1 LNRSADGWMWGDA
14 YGHLAEDAADAWHQ
28 QREVEQR
35 RQLDE
40 MQACYLAELHTRAW
54 RQQRE
59 VEQRRQ
65 LDELQARYLEDMAK
79 LRKLQALQAEL
90 DALEQDLPK

>member
-1 LNRSADGWMWGDA
+1 MNRSADGWMWGDA

-35 RQLDE
+35 RQLE
-40 MQACYLAELHTRAW
+40 ELQACYLGDL
-54 RQQRE
+54 
-59 VEQRRQ
+59 
-65 LDELQARYLEDMAK
+65 AK

>member
-35 RQLDE
+35 RQLE
-40 MQACYLAELHTRAW
+40 ELQACYL
-54 RQQRE
+54 
-59 VEQRRQ
+59 
-65 LDELQARYLEDMAK
+65 EDLAK

>member
-1 LNRSADGWMWGDA
+1 MNRSADGWMWGDA

-35 RQLDE
+35 RQLE
-40 MQACYLAELHTRAW
+40 ELQACYL
-54 RQQRE
+54 
-59 VEQRRQ
+59 
-65 LDELQARYLEDMAK
+65 EDLAK

>member
-1 LNRSADGWMWGDA
+1 MNRSADGWMWGDA
-14 YGHLAEDAADAWHQ
+14 YGHLAEDAADAWH
-28 QREVEQR
+28 
-35 RQLDE
+35 
-40 MQACYLAELHTRAW
+40 
-54 RQQRE
+54 QQRE